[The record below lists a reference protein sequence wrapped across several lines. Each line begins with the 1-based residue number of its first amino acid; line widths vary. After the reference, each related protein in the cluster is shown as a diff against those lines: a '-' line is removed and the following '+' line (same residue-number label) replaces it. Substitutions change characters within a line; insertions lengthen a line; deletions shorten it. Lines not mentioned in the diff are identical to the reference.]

1 MNIILKIYG
10 GCLKFFLQL
19 NGGYWGRIG
28 IGKYSKIEKKRNF
41 YILPFYILLAFLF
54 GLFSILYWYFILFYL
69 PLLILSYLIN
79 NLNLN
84 SYLAYFI
91 CFTIFLLWI
100 KILFKN
106 KQLTISFPILIMKQV
121 KFINFPL

>member
-84 SYLAYFI
+84 NYLSYFI

-100 KILFKN
+100 NILFKTN
-106 KQLTISFPILIMKQV
+106 
-121 KFINFPL
+121 N